1 MKWKYLEGVK
11 GIRFREHPTRKH
23 GIHPDRY
30 FTICYQHQGKRVE
43 EGFGWLSEG
52 RTLKKA
58 IKRLDD
64 LREAAKDP
72 EIKNPDGTPKPTR
85 LSEAREAEKERREQE
100 ALEKAREE
108 KETLTF
114 GQFFRD
120 TYYPTAKRDKKPMSH
135 KTEWGHFK
143 NWIEPAI
150 GAIPL
155 KDLRPLHLERLKK
168 TLLEAEKI
176 KKDAP
181 TETVKNPKS
190 ARTIQ
195 YIFATIRSTW
205 NMARKHRVIEGD
217 SPTKAVKKPKV
228 ENKRVRFLTTE
239 EAQTLLEELE
249 RRDLATYRMAFISLF
264 TGLRAGE
271 VFNLKWKNLDQ
282 GKGLLWVMDS
292 KSGKSRAVYM
302 PEPVKA
308 VFDGMTTGK
317 PEDLIF
323 PGPGGGIFPQIP
335 RIFDRA
341 VKRLGFNEGI
351 EDRRE
356 RFTFHS
362 LRHTAASFLIQ
373 SGVDLY
379 TVKSI
384 LGHGSIA
391 LTERYSHLADT
402 ALKEAANKMP
412 DLTRDQAAQKKVVIL
427 RKGGPSK

>member
-1 MKWKYLEGVK
+1 MTWKPTKFRGV
-11 GIRFREHPTRKH
+11 RYREHPTRKH

-30 FTICYQHQGKRVE
+30 FVIRYKQKGVSRE
-43 EGFGWLSEG
+43 EGLGWASEKW
-52 RTLKKA
+52 TAEKAAAKLAELKKA
-58 IKRLDD
+58 YKTG
-64 LREAAKDP
+64 A
-72 EIKNPDGTPKPTR
+72 GGPTR
-85 LSEAREAEKERREQE
+85 LSEARQAEEERRERE
-100 ALEKAREE
+100 VLEKARQE
-108 KETLTF
+108 KENLTF
-114 GQFFRD
+114 GQFFTE
-120 TYYPTAKRDKKPMSH
+120 TYFPIAKTSKKPMSH

-195 YIFATIRSTW
+195 YIFATIRGTW
-205 NMARKHRVIEGD
+205 NMARKHRVIEGE

-228 ENKRVRFLTTE
+228 ENRRVRFLTTE
-239 EAQTLLEELE
+239 EAQTLLEDLQG
-249 RRDLATYRMAFISLF
+249 RDLATYRMAAISLF

-271 VFNLKWKNLDQ
+271 VFGLKWKNLDQ
-282 GKGLLWVMDS
+282 GNGLLWVMDS
-292 KSGKSRAVYM
+292 KSGKSRAVYL
-302 PEPVKA
+302 PDQVKDL
-308 VFDGMTTGK
+308 FQRMKPGK

-323 PGPGGGIFPQIP
+323 PGPGGTVLPQIP
-335 RIFDRA
+335 KPFRTA
-341 VKRLGFNEGI
+341 VKNLGFNAGI
-351 EDRRE
+351 TDRRE
-356 RFTFHS
+356 QFTFHS

-379 TVKSI
+379 TVKEI

-391 LTERYSHLADT
+391 LTERYSHLADH

-412 DLTRDQAAQKKVVIL
+412 SLTTRDQAEQAKVIELKK
-427 RKGGPSK
+427 